1 MFHLDNIYY
10 FIDNFNSKE
19 ILKLNKNIKI
29 IYRNYSNKNEEK
41 LINKIKIFC
50 KINKRKFY
58 IANNLEMAL
67 KLNLDGVYIPSF
79 NKSLKVKYFKKKN
92 FEILGSAHNFKE
104 IKTKEKQG
112 VDIIFIA
119 PIFQVK
125 KKNYFLN
132 IIKFNLISKLTNK
145 KLVALGGINKSNIK
159 KIKLLNCYGLA
170 SISYVNETLRK

>member
-1 MFHLDNIYY
+1 
-10 FIDNFNSKE
+10 
-19 ILKLNKNIKI
+19 
-29 IYRNYSNKNEEK
+29 
-41 LINKIKIFC
+41 
-50 KINKRKFY
+50 
-58 IANNLEMAL
+58 MAL